1 MEKIEEKIIE
11 YEILLKTQNPLLA
24 EDSHRI
30 SNAARELIQLIKEN
44 PEAINDES
52 LKSYS
57 EDMQSLLR
65 FIKCFAVYA

>member
-52 LKSYS
+52 LRSYS
-57 EDMQSLLR
+57 EDIQNLLR
-65 FIKCFAVYA
+65 FIKCFAVNL

>member
-57 EDMQSLLR
+57 
-65 FIKCFAVYA
+65 

>member
-24 EDSHRI
+24 EDSHRV

-44 PEAINDES
+44 PEAINDKS

-57 EDMQSLLR
+57 EDIQNLLR
-65 FIKCFAVYA
+65 FIKCFAVNA